1 MHQKQSGLWLGKRF
15 IRDSK
20 FPVLVLLGTCCLG
33 GIASAQAEK
42 KSTPLSAALGA
53 AVRKGQ
59 VEKGRLLGFALS
71 RQSFEEL
78 PGDGGILVGFD
89 LGIGKFVNIETIY
102 AIRPVYRV
110 NDAETSGGDH
120 GLFVNK
126 VVGKKTIK
134 TKVLRTVKLRARPGY
149 AVGSVTMRTGLN
161 INGLMVTFM
170 QINGN
175 SLDPDHYYRSEWIG
189 DQSGGN
195 EGTLSSDGAP
205 IVGVYGNR
213 DDDHVTAFGL
223 IYVKDL
229 EARPKPAPPAPKF
242 PAKPTGPAAR
252 APGEPVAP
260 EARRMPVPVDR
271 VVDHYINH
279 EYHFSFMIPDGWRRM
294 SRSELDRIDEVLRQR
309 QLDSLVQYETGFRPV
324 NSSPGEFP
332 YILLQIQ
339 PMQTA
344 GLSYEEIQRSLN
356 LGIDGPMKKVEGAFS
371 DIIKELAP
379 GTITLDRDRDRILI
393 RMQAEMIFVGKV
405 DGVSVT
411 HLGSEAVVSI
421 HCYAKEKSFQTH
433 LPTFNDVNSSFAFDD
448 GFGFVPAKSKRSSLL
463 GLVLPVLAFLAV
475 TVVLAGAFFIYT
487 VLKPRTAP
495 AVPHYAP
502 PPDDLA
508 SFSREGLPFAD

>member
-1 MHQKQSGLWLGKRF
+1 VKEA
-15 IRDSK
+15 
-20 FPVLVLLGTCCLG
+20 P
-33 GIASAQAEK
+33 
-42 KSTPLSAALGA
+42 PLSAALGA
-53 AVRKGQ
+53 AVRQGQ
-59 VEKGRLLGFALS
+59 VEKSRLLGFALS
-71 RQSFEEL
+71 KQSFEDL
-78 PGDGGILVGFD
+78 PRGGGILVGFD

-102 AIRPVYRV
+102 AIRPVYRIEDMEV
-110 NDAETSGGDH
+110 SGGEH

-126 VVGKKTIK
+126 VEGKKTHK

-161 INGLMVTFM
+161 INGLTVTFM
-170 QINGN
+170 RIEGN
-175 SLDPDHYYRSEWIG
+175 TLNPDHYYRSDWVG

-205 IVGVYGNR
+205 IVGVYGNK

-223 IYVKDL
+223 IYAKDL
-229 EARPKPAPPAPKF
+229 EPRPESATQAPKA
-242 PAKPTGPAAR
+242 PAKLTGPANK
-252 APGEPVAP
+252 EPAET
-260 EARRMPVPVDR
+260 EARRMPVPADR

-309 QLDSLVQYETGFRPV
+309 QLDNLVKYETGFRPV

-339 PMQTA
+339 PMKTT
-344 GLSYEEIQRSLN
+344 GLSYEEIQNSLN

-371 DIIKELAP
+371 DIIKGLAP

-405 DGVSVT
+405 DGLSVT

-421 HCYAKEKSFQTH
+421 HCYAKETSFQTY

-448 GFGFVPAKSKRSSLL
+448 GFGFVPAKPKQSSLL
-463 GLVLPVLAFLAV
+463 GLVLPIFAFLAV

-487 VLKPRTAP
+487 ALKPRSAP
-495 AVPHYAP
+495 AVPDLAA

-508 SFSREGLPFAD
+508 SLSREGLPFAD